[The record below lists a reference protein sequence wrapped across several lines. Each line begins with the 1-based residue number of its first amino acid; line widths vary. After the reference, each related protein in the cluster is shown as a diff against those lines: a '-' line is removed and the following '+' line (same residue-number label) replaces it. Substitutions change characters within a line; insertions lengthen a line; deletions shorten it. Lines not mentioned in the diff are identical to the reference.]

1 MPNNTQFKKKATQP
15 ITLSMIFSF
24 RNEED
29 VLDKLVT
36 RVRNVLNSEKKKN
49 VLKNYEL
56 IFINDQSTDRSED
69 ILKILD
75 KNHGD
80 IKIINMSRNFGV
92 SPCVLAGLKYA
103 KGDAA
108 IYMDADLQDPPE
120 IIPRM
125 LEAWQQGDNIDIV
138 HTIRTSR
145 SGEPYLKLQVTKLGY
160 WILRKVSEIDLL
172 TEAGDFKLLSRQV
185 INHIN
190 QLNEY
195 NPFMRGMVTWVGFNQ
210 AKIGYKRDNRFAGT
224 TKFPI
229 FSRKVINNFF
239 SSALISFSSL
249 PLQWASI
256 AGLGGVLLSIV
267 MPALQIFQGFLGVS
281 LPGWLPVVTVI
292 LFIGSTQLIGM
303 GILGLYIQSIF
314 IQVKERPNYI
324 IKSFYGFGEKE
335 LEKLK
340 ALSKDDAYDY
350 RVTSSV

>member
-1 MPNNTQFKKKATQP
+1 MPNNTQFEKKAVQP

-145 SGEPYLKLQVTKLGY
+145 AGEPYLKLQITKLGY

-210 AKIGYKRDNRFAGT
+210 AKIGYERENRFAGT

-256 AGLGGVLLSIV
+256 AGLGGVLMSIV
-267 MPALQIFQGFLGVS
+267 MLALQIFQSFLGVS
-281 LPGWLPVVTVI
+281 LPEWLPVVTVI

-340 ALSKDDAYDY
+340 ALSKDDAYDC